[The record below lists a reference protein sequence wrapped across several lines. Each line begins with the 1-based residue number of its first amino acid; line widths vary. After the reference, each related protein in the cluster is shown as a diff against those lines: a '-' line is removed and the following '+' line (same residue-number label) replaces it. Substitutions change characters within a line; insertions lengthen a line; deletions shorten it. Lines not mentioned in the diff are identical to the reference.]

1 MKSNQVTT
9 FDASAPRRCSVPE
22 HLVEVCDVTAGYRD
36 RELTLKGV
44 SLTIGVGESVGL
56 VGESGCGKTT
66 LAKVVMGLVA
76 PRSGTV
82 SICGKQWD
90 KRPAKDPMRRRVQMV
105 FQDPYGAL
113 NPKLTAEEVVAD
125 SFHRWNGGSRRSALD
140 HARGLLQEVGMPS
153 RAMGSRTSRLSGGQ
167 CQRVGIARALA
178 CGPDLLVAD
187 EPTSSL
193 DVSVQAQILNLL
205 RDLQEER
212 GLSMLLIS
220 HDLAVVRYM
229 TERAAV
235 MYGGNIVEQGLS
247 NELLTCPQHPYTRL
261 LLDSIPGRTSHTMD
275 D

>member
-1 MKSNQVTT
+1 M
-9 FDASAPRRCSVPE
+9 PE
-22 HLVEVCDVTAGYRD
+22 QLVEVTEVTAGYRAHQP
-36 RELTLKGV
+36 TLRGV
-44 SLTIGVGESVGL
+44 SLAIAAGESVGL

-76 PRSGTV
+76 PSSGTV
-82 SICGKQWD
+82 RICGQQWG
-90 KRPAKDPMRRRVQMV
+90 KHPAKDPMRRRVQMV

-125 SFHRWNGGSRRSALD
+125 SFHRWNGGSRRTALQ
-140 HARGLLQEVGMPS
+140 HAQRLLEEVGLPG
-153 RAMGSRTSRLSGGQ
+153 RALHSRTGRLSGGQ

-193 DVSVQAQILNLL
+193 DVSVQAQILNLM
-205 RDLQEER
+205 RSLQEER
-212 GLSMLLIS
+212 SLSLLLIS

-235 MYGGNIVEQGLS
+235 MYDGRIVEHGDS
-247 NELLTCPQHPYTRL
+247 NALFTRPQHPYTRL
-261 LLDSIPGRTSHTMD
+261 LLDSIPGRGTHTAAD
-275 D
+275 KNAPTATHAEPT

>member
-1 MKSNQVTT
+1 MS
-9 FDASAPRRCSVPE
+9 E
-22 HLVEVCDVTAGYRD
+22 LLVEVSGVTAGYD
-36 RELTLKGV
+36 ARELTLKGV
-44 SLTIGVGESVGL
+44 SLAVEAGESVGL

-66 LAKVVMGLVA
+66 LAKVIIGLVA
-76 PRSGTV
+76 PQAGTV
-82 SICGKQWD
+82 LICGQAWG
-90 KRPAKDPMRRRVQMV
+90 KRPAKDAMRRRVQMV

-113 NPKLTAEEVVAD
+113 NPKLSAEEIVAD
-125 SFHRWNGGSRRSALD
+125 SFHRWNAGSRRNAID
-140 HARGLLQEVGMPS
+140 QARKLLEEVGLPS
-153 RAMGSRTSRLSGGQ
+153 RALGSRTARLSGGQ

-205 RDLQEER
+205 LTLKEER

-235 MYGGNIVEQGLS
+235 MHGGVIVEHGPS
-247 NELLTCPQHPYTRL
+247 NDLFTHPRHPYTQL
-261 LLDSIPGRTSHTMD
+261 LLDSIPGKGPSGTADGDACSTTD
-275 D
+275 T

>member
-1 MKSNQVTT
+1 MTEQ
-9 FDASAPRRCSVPE
+9 
-22 HLVEVCDVTAGYRD
+22 LVEVADVTAGYRAH
-36 RELTLKGV
+36 ELTLKGV
-44 SLTIGVGESVGL
+44 SLTIGKGESVGL

-66 LAKVVMGLVA
+66 LAKVIMGLVLPA
-76 PRSGTV
+76 SGTV
-82 SICGKQWD
+82 RICGQEWGR
-90 KRPAKDPMRRRVQMV
+90 RPAKDPTRRRVQMV

-125 SFHRWNGGSRRSALD
+125 SFHRWNSGSRRSALEQ
-140 HARGLLQEVGMPS
+140 ARRLLEEVGLPA
-153 RAMGSRTSRLSGGQ
+153 RVLNSRTARLSGGQ

-193 DVSVQAQILNLL
+193 DVSVQAQILNLM
-205 RDLQEER
+205 RNLQEER

-235 MYGGNIVEQGLS
+235 MYAGRIVEHGPS
-247 NELLTCPQHPYTRL
+247 NELFTHPQHTYTRL
-261 LLDSIPGRTSHTMD
+261 LLDSIPGRGTPTTGVED
-275 D
+275 VPGATNR

>member
-1 MKSNQVTT
+1 
-9 FDASAPRRCSVPE
+9 VPE
-22 HLVEVCDVTAGYRD
+22 HLVEISDVTAGYRAH
-36 RELTLKGV
+36 ELTLKGV
-44 SLTIGVGESVGL
+44 SLTVGVGESVGL

-82 SICGKQWD
+82 HVCGTQWG

-105 FQDPYGAL
+105 FQDPSGAL

-125 SFHRWNGGSRRSALD
+125 SFHRWNGGSRRRALD
-140 HARGLLQEVGMPS
+140 QARGLLQEVGMPT
-153 RAMGSRTSRLSGGQ
+153 RAFTSRTGRLSGGQ

-193 DVSVQAQILNLL
+193 DVSVQAQILNLM

-235 MYGGNIVEQGLS
+235 MYAGEIVERGPS
-247 NELLTCPQHPYTRL
+247 DELFTRPTHPYTRL
-261 LLDSIPGRTSHTMD
+261 LLDSIPGKTAYV
-275 D
+275 

>member
-1 MKSNQVTT
+1 M
-9 FDASAPRRCSVPE
+9 PE
-22 HLVEVCDVTAGYRD
+22 QLVEVSGVTAGYRTNA
-36 RELTLKGV
+36 LTLKGV
-44 SLTIGVGESVGL
+44 SLTIAAGESVGL

-66 LAKVVMGLVA
+66 LAKVIMGLVA
-76 PRSGTV
+76 PASGTV
-82 SICGKQWD
+82 RICGQQWG
-90 KRPAKDPMRRRVQMV
+90 KRPAKDPVRRRIQMV

-125 SFHRWNGGSRRSALD
+125 SYHRWNGGSRRAAIGAARRLLEEVGLPERALD
-140 HARGLLQEVGMPS
+140 
-153 RAMGSRTSRLSGGQ
+153 SRTAHLSGGQ

-193 DVSVQAQILNLL
+193 DVSVQAQILNLM

-212 GLSMLLIS
+212 GLSLLLIS

-235 MYGGNIVEQGLS
+235 MYAGHIVEQGDS
-247 NELLTCPQHPYTRL
+247 NKLFTSPTHPYTQL
-261 LLDSIPGRTSHTMD
+261 LLDSIPGRGPQSTAQQHAPNTSIP
-275 D
+275 